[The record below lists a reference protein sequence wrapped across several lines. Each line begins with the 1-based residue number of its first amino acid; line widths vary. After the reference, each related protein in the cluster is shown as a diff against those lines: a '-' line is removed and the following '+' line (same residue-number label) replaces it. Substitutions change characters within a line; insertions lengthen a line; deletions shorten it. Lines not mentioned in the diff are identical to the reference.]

1 MRAIRL
7 IVGLGNPGA
16 QYEGTRHN
24 AGAFFVRQLARDS
37 ALALTSDRNAS
48 GEAARGLVAGQDMRL
63 LIPSTYMNES
73 GRSVAGMANYYRIE
87 PDEILIAHDELDIA
101 PGEARFKF
109 DGGHGGHNGLR
120 DIVPALGQ
128 RQDFWRLRIGI
139 GHPGSANKVSPWVL
153 NKPSQADREAIEAS
167 IDEAIKAL
175 PLLLSG
181 DPVKAMTA
189 LHSSNHSIPSP
200 ESEPPVKTNPVK
212 E

>member
-1 MRAIRL
+1 LRAIRL

-24 AGAFFVRQLARDS
+24 AGAFFVRQLARDC
-37 ALALTSDRNAS
+37 ALELTSDRNAS
-48 GEAARGLVAGQDMRL
+48 GETARGTVAGHDMRL

-73 GRSVAGMANYYRIE
+73 GRSVAGMAIYYRIE

-153 NKPSQADREAIEAS
+153 SKPSQSDREAIEAS

-181 DPVKAMTA
+181 DAVKAMTS
-189 LHSSNHSIPSP
+189 LHSSNHSSAPQIKT
-200 ESEPPVKTNPVK
+200 PPVK